1 MGFRTE
7 LEGQRGRLVELGAT
21 TAAGGVLGAVLL
33 LALPSD
39 VFDVAVPWCVLFAS
53 AILAAQSRLSA
64 WLRRRPA
71 APGRA
76 EHRSVGLHA
85 SLFVAG
91 PYGSYF
97 GGGLGVVLLGVLG
110 LFLADHLHTVIGLKN
125 VRSEERRVGKEC
137 VRTCRFRWS
146 PYH

>member
-7 LEGQRGRLVELGAT
+7 LGGQRGRLVELGAT
-21 TAAGGVLGAVLL
+21 TAAGGVLCAVLL

-39 VFDVAVPWCVLFAS
+39 VFDAAVPWCLLFAS
-53 AILAAQSRLSA
+53 AILAAQSRQSA

-91 PYGSYF
+91 TYGSYF
-97 GGGLGVVLLGVLG
+97 GGGLGVVLLGVPG
-110 LFLADHLHTVIGLKN
+110 LFLADHLHTVTGLNTVLANVVAEIG
-125 VRSEERRVGKEC
+125 RESFRDRGGQER
-137 VRTCRFRWS
+137 
-146 PYH
+146 